1 MSSKWANSHRR
12 VLDRSCA
19 CAVQGEV
26 GAKVRLLATALGPEP
41 MKKQATRGLLFLLGW
56 MLLCVYNRHASFP
69 PHTHTLVLLEGRIDE
84 VAVQVEEKDVVVLL
98 FLGRWLA
105 QCITTLA
112 FRPPPKERVN
122 EWTNTTS
129 NEISHRVS

>member
-1 MSSKWANSHRR
+1 MYTTATPLSHH
-12 VLDRSCA
+12 
-19 CAVQGEV
+19 
-26 GAKVRLLATALGPEP
+26 T
-41 MKKQATRGLLFLLGW
+41 
-56 MLLCVYNRHASFP
+56 
-69 PHTHTLVLLEGRIDE
+69 HTHTLVLLEGRIDE

-112 FRPPPKERVN
+112 FCPPPKERVN